1 MEQDPKPQKQAKP
14 NLQKEKQEAAKL
26 AKMQAQASQLG
37 PKKEMTAEEKKE
49 QRAAAAAAKAAK
61 KQQSALK
68 AQQKVEADFK
78 AEPTPQESKPKAE
91 VIA

>member
-1 MEQDPKPQKQAKP
+1 MEEQKQQSKQPKP

-26 AKMQAQASQLG
+26 AKAQNMANAGENQ
-37 PKKEMTAEEKKE
+37 KKELTTEEKKE

-68 AQQKVEADFK
+68 AA
-78 AEPTPQESKPKAE
+78 
-91 VIA
+91 